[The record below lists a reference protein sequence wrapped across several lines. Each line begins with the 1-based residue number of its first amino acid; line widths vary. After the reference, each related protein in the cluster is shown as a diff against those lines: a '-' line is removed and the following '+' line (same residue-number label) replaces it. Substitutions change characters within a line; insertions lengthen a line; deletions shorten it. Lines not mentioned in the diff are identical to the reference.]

1 MSAAWS
7 KGVSLVINLQSQTIV
22 FSLQGACHILNIFP
36 ALSLDDVVEKA
47 HDIPVVVPDSPV
59 HFIPPCLARPQQR
72 AFPQL
77 DISR

>member
-7 KGVSLVINLQSQTIV
+7 KGVSLVIYIQSQTIV
-22 FSLQGACHILNIFP
+22 FSLRGCMSYFELLP
-36 ALSLDDVVEKA
+36 ALSLDDIVEKA
-47 HDIPVVVPDSPV
+47 HDIPVVVPDSLV
-59 HFIPPCLARPQQR
+59 HFIPLCLARPQQR